1 MIYQLR
7 VEGGAEEFWVV
18 SSENLRRLITAAIVL
33 PFLYL
38 YITML
43 PAPFFLIL
51 LILISVLAQIEFHA
65 MYKAKRLISFV
76 GIVSGIFLIAVHS
89 LLQLPAGIQPLIFI
103 IPFVLTTS
111 VRLFFI
117 KDPSF
122 SLKDISPALI
132 GFLYIPNLLLSQWHL
147 RLEGY
152 EWIIL
157 LYGCVWASDSLA
169 YYAGKGIGKRR
180 LYSTVSPN
188 KTVEGA
194 FGSVIGGVLS
204 ALILESLL
212 GIVDSYVKL
221 IIMGAAVGAV
231 TIVGDLVES
240 MFKRDAGVKDSNTFI
255 PGHGGI
261 LDKIDGILFAGPVL
275 YLLTVIL

>member
-1 MIYQLR
+1 M
-7 VEGGAEEFWVV
+7 F

-43 PAPFFLIL
+43 PAMFFLIL
-51 LILISVLAQIEFHA
+51 LIFISVLAQIEFHA
-65 MYKAKRLISFV
+65 MYKTGKIISFA
-76 GIVSGIFLIAVHS
+76 GIISGIFLIASHS
-89 LLQLPAGIQPLIFI
+89 VLQLPAGIQPLIFI
-103 IPFVLTTS
+103 IPFVLTAS

-169 YYAGKGIGKRR
+169 YYVGKGIGKRR
-180 LYSTVSPN
+180 LYRTVSPN

-204 ALILESLL
+204 ALILGSLL
-212 GIVDSYVKL
+212 GIVDSHAKL

-240 MFKRDAGVKDSNTFI
+240 MFKRDAGVKDSNSFI
-255 PGHGGI
+255 PGHGGV

>member
-1 MIYQLR
+1 M
-7 VEGGAEEFWVV
+7 F
-18 SSENLRRLITAAIVL
+18 SSENLRRLITAAVAL
-33 PFLYL
+33 PFFYL
-38 YITML
+38 YIAYL

-65 MYKAKRLISFV
+65 MYKTERILSFA

-89 LLQLPAGIQPLIFI
+89 VLQLPLAFQPLIFTM
-103 IPFVLTTS
+103 PFVLIAS
-111 VRLFFI
+111 ARLFFI

-132 GFLYIPNLLLSQWHL
+132 GFLYIPSLLLVQWHL
-147 RLEGY
+147 RIEGY

-157 LYGCVWASDSLA
+157 LYGCVWSADSFA
-169 YYAGKGIGKRR
+169 YYIGKGIGKRK
-180 LYSTVSPN
+180 LYSKVSPN

-194 FGSVIGGVLS
+194 FGSIIGGILS
-204 ALILESLL
+204 ALILGSLL
-212 GIVDSYVKL
+212 SIEDSHIKL
-221 IIMGAAVGAV
+221 VIIGTAIGAV
-231 TIVGDLVES
+231 IIVGDLVES
-240 MFKRDAGVKDSNTFI
+240 MFKRDAGVKDSGSLI

-261 LDKIDGILFAGPVL
+261 LDKIDGLLFAGPVL